1 MDSVFSKLQ
10 KGGVQITT
18 TPSELL
24 FYNDLE
30 KRRLRLFGQIP
41 SNSKIDEFDP
51 DQTITQEL
59 VWQILRYNSDDK
71 DKKPEDRQPIVL
83 YIDSPGG
90 DITEGFSLISTIKAS
105 KTPVWTVNIGEWS
118 SMGFL
123 IGIAGK
129 RRFSLKHVTFL
140 MHDGSFFTYD
150 SGSKAQ
156 DRAKFNERFQKEI
169 IKKHVLEC
177 TKINE
182 ALYEQRLREEWYM
195 LASDAKEY
203 GVIDEIVETLDEI
216 V

>member
-169 IKKHVLEC
+169 IKKHVLKC